1 MLFALCRSIGLLFV
15 FLLIGACS
23 QAPEPESEAAPPP
36 AVDETSSGGLQADP
50 ALVQPV
56 NETALLDCQDMNGMR
71 VYCGYRNPEDLVALP
86 GSEYL
91 LVSEMGEFMAD
102 TPGQLSLLNLTSGAR
117 EEIAIGWLEPG
128 SASQGR
134 GAADCPSPDV
144 AAFSPHGMDLTALD
158 DGTLQLLVV
167 NHGKR
172 ESVEFFDVTQ
182 SEGAWRLDWQGCAL
196 PPGDPFVNDVAGRRD
211 GGFYVT
217 HMWDKHADFEAVGA
231 QLMAGETTGWVWE
244 WQAESG
250 FEKLEHSDELMP
262 NGIAINADNS
272 KIFVNVYMGNRTIRM
287 DTRTGAVEG
296 AFEVRQP
303 DNITVDD
310 DGNLWVA
317 SHQHD
322 ALGQNCLQV
331 TEGPCLL
338 PYEITRADP
347 VTLETEQVLRQDG
360 PPMGYAT
367 VALKVGDRLYM
378 GSAHG
383 DRVVD
388 VELP

>member
-1 MLFALCRSIGLLFV
+1 MSSKLCRTNGLLFAL
-15 FLLIGACS
+15 LLIAACS
-23 QAPEPESEAAPPP
+23 QAPEPIVEKEPP
-36 AVDETSSGGLQADP
+36 AAEVEASAGLQADP
-50 ALVQPV
+50 TLIQPT
-56 NETALLDCQDMNGMR
+56 NEPALLGCQDMNGMR
-71 VYCGYRNPEDLVALP
+71 VHCGYRNPEDLVLLP
-86 GSEYL
+86 GDEYL

-102 TPGQLSLLNLTSGAR
+102 TPGQLSLLNLASGER
-117 EEIAIGWLEPG
+117 EDIAIDWPEPG
-128 SASQGR
+128 SPSLGS

-144 AAFSPHGMDLTALD
+144 AAFSPHGIDLTVLD

-172 ESVEFFDVTQ
+172 ESVEFFDVAEQ
-182 SEGAWRLDWQGCAL
+182 DVGWQLVWQGCAL
-196 PPGDPFVNDVAGRRD
+196 PPGDPFINDVAGRRD

-217 HMWDKHADFEAVGA
+217 HMWDKHADFEAIGA
-231 QLMAGETTGWVWE
+231 RLTAGETTGWVWE
-244 WQAESG
+244 WQPESG
-250 FEKLEHSDELMP
+250 FTRLEHSDELMP
-262 NGIAINADNS
+262 NGIAINTDDS
-272 KIFVNVYMGNRTIRM
+272 KIFVNIYMGNRTIRM
-287 DTRTGAVEG
+287 DTTTGEVEG

-310 DGNLWVA
+310 QGNLWVA

-322 ALGQNCLQV
+322 ALGQNCVQV

-338 PYEITRADP
+338 PYQIVRADP
-347 VTLETEQVLRQDG
+347 ETLETEVVLNQEG

-367 VALKVGDRLYM
+367 VALKVGNHIYM

-388 VELP
+388 VEIP